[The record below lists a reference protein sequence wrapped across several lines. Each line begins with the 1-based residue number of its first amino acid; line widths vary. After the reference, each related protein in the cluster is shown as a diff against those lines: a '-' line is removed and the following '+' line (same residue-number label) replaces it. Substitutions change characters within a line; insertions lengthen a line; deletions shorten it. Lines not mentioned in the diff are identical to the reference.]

1 MLLVM
6 TTLYEGGHAP
16 QITQRH
22 RLRIAREE
30 AGYDQ
35 TTLAEAIGVSRNTVN
50 NAETGRAE
58 PRRIVLNAWAMA
70 CGVPVSWLITGVD
83 PAPPEEVKLPWK
95 ELDGFADAG
104 VVGHLPSRLA
114 SRVSGSMLSGTTRAR
129 CSGM

>member
-1 MLLVM
+1 MRIM

-35 TTLAEAIGVSRNTVN
+35 NTLAQAIGVSRNTIN
-50 NAETGRAE
+50 NAETGRVE

-70 CGVPVSWLITGVD
+70 CGVPVSWIITGFEPGQPSPPD
-83 PAPPEEVKLPWK
+83 GGNGLLLPHLDSNQEPADYQV
-95 ELDGFADAG
+95 
-104 VVGHLPSRLA
+104 
-114 SRVSGSMLSGTTRAR
+114 TTLRPLLTPFSPLERAA
-129 CSGM
+129 

>member
-1 MLLVM
+1 M

-35 TTLAEAIGVSRNTVN
+35 SDLAQIIGVSRNTVN
-50 NAETGRAE
+50 NAEKGRVE

-70 CGVPVSWLITGVD
+70 CGVPVSWLITGAEPGQPSPPDGGKGLLLPRMDSNHQPSDCRVAD
-83 PAPPEEVKLPWK
+83 LLPA
-95 ELDGFADAG
+95 
-104 VVGHLPSRLA
+104 RA
-114 SRVSGSMLSGTTRAR
+114 SGIPREKAA
-129 CSGM
+129 